1 MNNKKF
7 CHVHRFNY
15 RGDTCPFCE
24 KERLER
30 LAKRYDQT
38 LSNVDASKDA
48 PQQKQKSKKVEENRP
63 ATQTELEALMAHFN
77 QK

>member
-1 MNNKKF
+1 MISKRF
-7 CHVHRFNY
+7 CHVHHFNHT
-15 RGDTCPFCE
+15 GDTCPFCE

-38 LSNVDASKDA
+38 LSNADASKDV
-48 PQQKQKSKKVEENRP
+48 PQPKQKPKKIEEDRP
-63 ATQTELEALMAHFN
+63 ATQTELAALMAHFN